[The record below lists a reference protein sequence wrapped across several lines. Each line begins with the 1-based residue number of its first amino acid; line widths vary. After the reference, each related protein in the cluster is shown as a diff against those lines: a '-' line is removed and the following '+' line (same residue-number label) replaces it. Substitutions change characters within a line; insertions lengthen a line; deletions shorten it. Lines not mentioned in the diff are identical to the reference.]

1 MRLNVEGKTHI
12 GLRRKINED
21 SYLISPE
28 LGLYVVAD
36 GMGGHRAGEVASRM
50 VVESIEDYWRKVN
63 LKETPSVPET
73 SAKDISKKAKHLVK
87 AITLA
92 NTLVHEAQKKPEY
105 LRMGSTVSALVVEKD
120 IIWLANVGD
129 SPVYILDQGRLRLVS
144 EEHSIEAEQRD
155 MGVSDFFGST
165 NPLMKN
171 ILTRVIGMNEKVDIY
186 MMPMRPEPGD
196 IILACSDGITNYMSE
211 ESITEVLNNPSTF
224 LEEKVDL
231 LIEGANRGGGGDN
244 ITAILME
251 VLKEGKWD
259 RIKSVFK

>member
-12 GLRRKINED
+12 GLKRKINED

-28 LGLYVVAD
+28 LGLYVIAD

-50 VVESIEDYWRKVN
+50 VVESIEGYWRKAN
-63 LKETPSVPET
+63 LKENPTVPET

-87 AITLA
+87 AISLA
-92 NTLVHEAQKKPEY
+92 NTVVHEAQKKPEY
-105 LRMGSTVSALVVEKD
+105 LRMGSTVSALLVERD
-120 IIWLANVGD
+120 TIWSANVGD

-144 EEHSIEAEQRD
+144 EEHSIEAEQRN
-155 MGVSDFFGST
+155 MGFSDFFGST

-171 ILTRVIGMNEKVDIY
+171 ILTRVIGLNEKVDIY
-186 MMPMRPEPGD
+186 IMPMKPEPGD
-196 IILACSDGITNYMSE
+196 IILACSDGITNYMPE
-211 ESITEVLNNPSTF
+211 ESITDVLNNPSTS
-224 LEEKVDL
+224 LEDKADL

-244 ITAILME
+244 ITVILVE
-251 VLKEGKWD
+251 VLEEGKWD